1 MIILTLFF
9 LKIIREFQTKLV
21 LNYLNNRIALY
32 IDELINNV
40 EVVIQEIGKLNK
52 TNGII
57 GATLLQN
64 SRSALILNPIMML
77 DNYNKD
83 LDKNNKES
91 YVIIVDDSKPHCLI
105 HEKFLSNHNINSVS
119 KEDGKIAFEYLLENI
134 ENLPKI
140 LITDLEMPNMN
151 GFELVEKVKNHE
163 LMKNIKIVMITSKN
177 TEECKKVAYSKG
189 VDLFLPKTN
198 NKEDLINFVKE
209 FI

>member
-1 MIILTLFF
+1 MVDI
-9 LKIIREFQTKLV
+9 
-21 LNYLNNRIALY
+21 
-32 IDELINNV
+32 
-40 EVVIQEIGKLNK
+40 
-52 TNGII
+52 
-57 GATLLQN
+57 
-64 SRSALILNPIMML
+64 
-77 DNYNKD
+77 
-83 LDKNNKES
+83 DKNNKES

-177 TEECKKVAYSKG
+177 TEECKKYCYG
-189 VDLFLPKTN
+189 YQ
-198 NKEDLINFVKE
+198 
-209 FI
+209 